1 MVKIKHSKSYL
12 FWHNNL
18 GNTFVLLIAQQK
30 QKETT
35 SGEKVPIGA
44 LLDSVDDIIIPMW
57 DPLPSSTVPSP
68 RTKTIPL

>member
-35 SGEKVPIGA
+35 SGEKV